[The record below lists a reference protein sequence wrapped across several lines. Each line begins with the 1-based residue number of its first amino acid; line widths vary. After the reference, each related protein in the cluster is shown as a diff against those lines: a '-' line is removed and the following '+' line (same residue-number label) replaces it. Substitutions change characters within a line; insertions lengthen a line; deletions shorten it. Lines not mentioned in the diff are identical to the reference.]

1 MWNTQHLHQYQHA
14 KRMTLRAQQAEQD
27 FLADLAQYCSHAL
40 TLQTTLET
48 HNVSTSLMEQYLDRA
63 RQSLHQLRMRS
74 NRALTGNGWRR
85 NPRYLPTF
93 IPVVEGTVNTYDRNK
108 SLHLHIAVGNLPA
121 GYTDEELHNVYR
133 GCWLQAECAADD
145 VVLVPMWL
153 KQEAGWFQY
162 SKKEERQGRIDCVDH
177 YNSQIPKHVLAK
189 LEPRRQHQAIIRQP
203 LQ

>member
-93 IPVVEGTVNTYDRNK
+93 IPVVEGTINTYDRNRT
-108 SLHLHIAVGNLPA
+108 LHIHLAVGNLPER
-121 GYTDEELHNVYR
+121 YTEGDLLGIYR
-133 GCWLQAECAADD
+133 GCLISTSCAADD
-145 VVLVPMWL
+145 VALIPL
-153 KQEAGWFQY
+153 RINEKAGWGHY
-162 SKKEERQGRIDCVDH
+162 LTKEEQQGRTDSVDY
-177 YNSQIPKHVLAK
+177 YNTQIPEHILAT
-189 LEPRRQHQAIIRQP
+189 LQAA
-203 LQ
+203 